1 MASLE
6 DLELRIKALEENL
19 MRLVSGS
26 ADLAKQQGAI
36 AANLGRL
43 GEGPSAQLEY
53 LQAVVFA
60 LGRALCEAGAIPNG
74 ALTAIVKEVETDIL
88 DPESVELS
96 GFTGKTFNLWRKLS

>member
-36 AANLGRL
+36 AANLER
-43 GEGPSAQLEY
+43 
-53 LQAVVFA
+53 F
-60 LGRALCEAGAIPNG
+60 I
-74 ALTAIVKEVETDIL
+74 
-88 DPESVELS
+88 
-96 GFTGKTFNLWRKLS
+96 F